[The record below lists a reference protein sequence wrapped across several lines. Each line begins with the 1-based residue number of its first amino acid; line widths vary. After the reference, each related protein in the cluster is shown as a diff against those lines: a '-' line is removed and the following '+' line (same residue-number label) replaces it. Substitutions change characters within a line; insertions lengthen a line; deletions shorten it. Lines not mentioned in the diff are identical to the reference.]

1 VEVEVD
7 AEVRHLVH
15 REVAVQ
21 AEDQPPVCRAPE
33 QERLVRAIMVALVI
47 RTIYNLVAV
56 VVLVLLA
63 QMLLQEWA
71 AMVVQA
77 HTH

>member
-1 VEVEVD
+1 
-7 AEVRHLVH
+7 
-15 REVAVQ
+15 
-21 AEDQPPVCRAPE
+21 
-33 QERLVRAIMVALVI
+33 MVALVI